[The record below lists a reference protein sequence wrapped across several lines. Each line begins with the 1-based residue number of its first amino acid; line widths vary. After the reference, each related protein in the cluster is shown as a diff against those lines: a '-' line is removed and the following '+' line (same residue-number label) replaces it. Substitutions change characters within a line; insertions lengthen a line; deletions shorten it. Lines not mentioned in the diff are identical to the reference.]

1 MQCKRWKVLI
11 YCQDDALKNYFLNAL
26 SLCDDIEI
34 LFPPPPAEPV
44 DAEIVVDG
52 YLTPTEVLRLQQLVD
67 HGSIKKAAERAC
79 ISERTFNNQL
89 GWIRAKLGV
98 SSTQE
103 AVLWALKHGIVR
115 LDSG

>member
-1 MQCKRWKVLI
+1 VLI
-11 YCQDDALKNYFLNAL
+11 YCQDDALKNYLLNVL
-26 SLCDDIEI
+26 SLCDDIEV
-34 LFPPPPAEPV
+34 LFPPHAESV
-44 DAEIVVDG
+44 DAEMVVEG

-67 HGSIKKAAERAC
+67 CGTIKKAAERAC

>member
-1 MQCKRWKVLI
+1 
-11 YCQDDALKNYFLNAL
+11 
-26 SLCDDIEI
+26 
-34 LFPPPPAEPV
+34 V
-44 DAEIVVDG
+44 DAEMVVDG

-67 HGSIKKAAERAC
+67 CGTIKKAAERAC